1 MLPLILRREKMEIEI
16 LDFIQTLRTPFGD
29 WFFPLVTKLGNAG
42 IIWIILALILLI
54 IPKTRKYGA
63 IVAIALIAD
72 LILCNGILKNL
83 VARTRPFDVNT
94 AVELLI
100 KKPTDYSFPSG
111 HTAAAFA
118 AVTGLFLTKQKKLW
132 IPSLV
137 LALILAFSRLY
148 LYVHYPTD
156 ILGGMVVGIISGCI
170 GYFVVKKLEKRK
182 NKNIIAPEGITEN

>member
-1 MLPLILRREKMEIEI
+1 MEIEI
-16 LDFIQTLRTPFGD
+16 LDFIQTLRTAFGD

-42 IIWIILALILLI
+42 IIWIILAVILLI

-118 AVTGLFLTKQKKLW
+118 AVTGLFLAKQKKLW

-137 LALILAFSRLY
+137 FALILAFSRLY

-170 GYFVVKKLEKRK
+170 GYFVVKKIENRK
-182 NKNIIAPEGITEN
+182 NKNITAPEGATDGN